1 MAIKPI
7 EDRLASILTEN
18 PPSNPVLSTEP
29 GDIGTDTG
37 VEPTQVA
44 SVGLLRGL
52 GKLGKA
58 KVFEEGRAA
67 REAAEASK
75 VVDTPPVAEP
85 PGVQGAAP
93 TAPLPQAPTSEAP
106 PTPPKAPPEGPA
118 PATVQGLDNQLKVIE
133 DTIGEAP
140 TSGKPPELMMNLN
153 RIEGPEDFKQLVD
166 SLATSSGLKVPRK
179 NWETTLDK
187 AKRKGFSQNV
197 LGDLQQM
204 AKQYGELPEDLVK
217 LRLASYQNASEFY
230 ELAKRSYLEPDN
242 MDLKAQ
248 LLFKLNSQNVINQT
262 YLTTRTSAA
271 QATAA
276 GRMTITPSMAKG
288 ILGEGQK
295 VDIPAPD
302 SDAMRIMLND
312 PDVDQNLRVL
322 VEKFVQLTDDG
333 AREGL
338 LNKVGKSGLALE
350 LWERTWK
357 NGLLSGLGTHV
368 VNLTSSVSFLASS
381 VATRALAGGVGTVRR
396 AMGGTAEVELG
407 ESAAMIAGMVHS
419 TREAFNLA
427 GKALLTGTTREMRA
441 GTDILSDA
449 GQKLEGSYKILDAR
463 DYGFENELFVTGVN
477 GWANFTTLL
486 GGRPIMAMD
495 EIFKTVG
502 YRAELYAQAFRG
514 SKQAERADLDA
525 GKSAEEA
532 GAAGLTRMGEILG
545 NPSDA
550 VDAAAED
557 FGQMITFTRKL
568 TGSSAKIQ
576 EFVQDHL
583 VARIVMPF
591 VKTPIW
597 IGSESLQ
604 HSAFAPLSR
613 VWWDDYNAG
622 GAKKELAMAKMG
634 MGTVLMIGAG
644 TMVADGRMTGG
655 GPGDTNLRKIYMDS
669 GWRPYS
675 FVFQQEEWDT
685 EFVTYLRGMGI
696 DPSIGEG
703 NKLYVPFRGIDPLAG
718 PMSMIAD
725 AVEYARYEDDQDKVA
740 QVLLGGV
747 WGLYG
752 YMGQLPVLTS
762 VSSIAGAFSA
772 TVPNPKHAFKS
783 ALDNLAAQATSFA
796 IEGSPVG
803 VFSGSRAMIER
814 GVDPTRRMTAESAN
828 TPTVIKGFYEGLN
841 RSIARTPILSE
852 TLGAQYDYLGEEMS
866 DVDPSAPWLASLS
879 GIRFS
884 TTKQRPADKAM
895 IALGMPIKKPDM
907 SISVAG
913 VRVKLEADE
922 YTWMMK
928 RLGTLEDANGL
939 RLKDALWS
947 EFTSPEFE
955 GLDLDV
961 QQDTMKEKYQEFT
974 KTAQQELLVNSP
986 FSVDLERRVERAQ
999 SRKPRLGNYGY

>member
-7 EDRLASILTEN
+7 EQRLASILPESPVN
-18 PPSNPVLSTEP
+18 DSVLPPEP

-44 SVGLLRGL
+44 GVGLLRGL
-52 GKLGKA
+52 IKGGKA
-58 KVFEEGRAA
+58 FEEGRAA
-67 REAAEASK
+67 REAAEAAK
-75 VVDTPPVAEP
+75 TVDTPPAATP
-85 PGVQGAAP
+85 PGTQAAP
-93 TAPLPQAPTSEAP
+93 PQAPLPQAPTSKAP
-106 PTPPKAPPEGPA
+106 PPPSKAPPEGPA
-118 PATVQGLDNQLKVIE
+118 PASVQGLDNQLQLIE
-133 DTIGEAP
+133 ETAGEAP
-140 TSGKPPELMMNLN
+140 VAGKPPELLINLN
-153 RIEGPEDFKQLVD
+153 RLEGPDDFKQLVD

-179 NWETTLDK
+179 NWEVTLDK

-197 LGDLQQM
+197 LGDLQEM

-230 ELAKRSYLEPDN
+230 ELAKRAYLEPDN

-248 LLFKLNSQNVINQT
+248 LLFKLNSQNVINET
-262 YLTTRTSAA
+262 YLTTRASAA

-276 GRMTITPSMAKG
+276 GRITITPSMAKG
-288 ILGEGQK
+288 ILGEGQQ
-295 VDIPAPD
+295 VNVPAPD
-302 SDAMRIMLND
+302 SDAMRIMLQD
-312 PDVDQNLRVL
+312 PEVDQNLKVL

-338 LNKVGKSGLALE
+338 LNKVGKTGLALE

-381 VATRALAGGVGTVRR
+381 MATRALAGGINTVRR
-396 AMGGTAEVELG
+396 AAGGTAQVELG
-407 ESAAMIAGMVHS
+407 ETAAMMAGIVHS
-419 TREAFNLA
+419 TREAFYLA
-427 GKALLTGTTREMRA
+427 GQALRTGTTREMRVGA
-441 GTDILSDA
+441 DLLSDA
-449 GQKLEGSYKILDAR
+449 GQKFEGSYKILDAR

-495 EIFKTVG
+495 EIFKTWG
-502 YRAELYAQAFRG
+502 YRAELYAQAYRE
-514 SKQAERADLDA
+514 SAQARRAALDG
-525 GKSAEEA
+525 GKTADEAE
-532 GAAGLTRMGEILG
+532 AAGLTRMGQILG
-545 NPSDA
+545 DPPDSINN
-550 VDAAAED
+550 AAED
-557 FGQMITFTRKL
+557 FAQMITFTRKL

-576 EFVQDHL
+576 DFVQDHL
-583 VARIVMPF
+583 AARIIMPF

-613 VWWDDYNAG
+613 VWREDYNAG
-622 GAKKELAMAKMG
+622 GARKELAMAKMG
-634 MGTVLMIGAG
+634 MGTTLMIGAG

-655 GPGDTNLRKIYMDS
+655 GPGDTNLRKIYLDS

-675 FVFQQEEWDT
+675 FVFQKEEWDE
-685 EFVTYLRGMGI
+685 EFAGYLRGKGI
-696 DPSIGEG
+696 DPSVGEDG
-703 NKLYVPFRGIDPLAG
+703 KLYVPFRGIDPLAG
-718 PMSMIAD
+718 PMAMIAD
-725 AVEYARYEDDQDKVA
+725 AVEYARYEDDQDAVA

-762 VSSIAGAFSA
+762 ISSIAGAFSA

-783 ALDNLAAQATSFA
+783 ALDSIAASATSFLV
-796 IEGSPVG
+796 EGSPLG

-814 GVDPTRRMTAESAN
+814 GVDPTRRMTAEGPE
-828 TPTVIKGFYEGLN
+828 TPTVLKGFYEGLN

-852 TLGAQYDYLGEEMS
+852 TLGAQYDYLGEEMT
-866 DVDPSAPWLASLS
+866 DVDPGAPWLASLT

-895 IALGMPIKKPDM
+895 IQLGMPIKKPDM
-907 SISVAG
+907 ALSVQG
-913 VRVKLEADE
+913 VNIKLEAEE
-922 YTWMMK
+922 YAWMMK
-928 RLGTLEDANGL
+928 RLGEVEVNGE
-939 RLKDALWS
+939 RVKDAIWS
-947 EFTSPEFE
+947 VYTSPEFDL
-955 GLDLDV
+955 LDLDV
-961 QQDTMKEKYQEFT
+961 QQDTVRAKYQEFT
-974 KTAQQELLVNSP
+974 KAAQAELLMDSP
-986 FSVDLERRVERAQ
+986 FSAALEMRVERALD
-999 SRKPRLGNYGY
+999 RKPRLGNYGY